1 MGERKQTKKQLT
13 EKIKSLYSRI
23 AELEKVDAEHTEV
36 EYAPEE
42 NLNRYKRIFENMEE
56 AYFEIDLAGNLTFFN
71 DASCSIMRYP
81 ADELMG
87 MNNRQYVSPET
98 AKRMFQIF
106 SNIYQTGISEKIL
119 NHEVIRK
126 DGDVRILEMSASVIR
141 NSSGA
146 PIGFRGLAC
155 DVTERKRAEES
166 LSQSLEKLRRATGS
180 IIDVIVMAVETRDPY
195 TAGHQKRVT
204 KLARSIAAEMRL
216 STDHMDGIRM
226 AGQIHDLGK
235 ISIPAE
241 ILSKPRRLNDVEY
254 SLVKTHPEIGYRILK
269 DIAFSRPVA
278 LMVYQ
283 HHERMNGSGYPQ
295 GIKGEE
301 ILLEA
306 RILAVAD
313 VVEAICTHRPYRPA
327 WGIDK
332 ALKEI
337 FQYKGVLYDPEVV
350 DACIKLFREKGF
362 RFE

>member
-1 MGERKQTKKQLT
+1 MRERKQTKKQLT

-204 KLARSIAAEMRL
+204 KLARSIASM
-216 STDHMDGIRM
+216 IW
-226 AGQIHDLGK
+226 
-235 ISIPAE
+235 
-241 ILSKPRRLNDVEY
+241 
-254 SLVKTHPEIGYRILK
+254 
-269 DIAFSRPVA
+269 
-278 LMVYQ
+278 
-283 HHERMNGSGYPQ
+283 ERYPYLR
-295 GIKGEE
+295 K
-301 ILLEA
+301 
-306 RILAVAD
+306 
-313 VVEAICTHRPYRPA
+313 H
-327 WGIDK
+327 
-332 ALKEI
+332 
-337 FQYKGVLYDPEVV
+337 
-350 DACIKLFREKGF
+350 
-362 RFE
+362 